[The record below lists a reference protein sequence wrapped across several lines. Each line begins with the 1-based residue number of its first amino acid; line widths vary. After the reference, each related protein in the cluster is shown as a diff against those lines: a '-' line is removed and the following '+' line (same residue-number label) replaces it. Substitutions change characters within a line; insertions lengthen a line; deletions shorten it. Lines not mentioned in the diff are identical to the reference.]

1 MLRSLVIRDF
11 VIVDNLELDFENG
24 FTTLTGETGT
34 GKSIMID
41 ALSLA
46 LGVRAEANVVRVGQ
60 MRAEIA
66 AEFDVSANQSARR
79 WMADNELA
87 DEDVNVCLFR
97 RVLDA
102 GGRSKSF
109 INGTSV
115 TLSQMRDLASHLIDI
130 HGQHE
135 HQTLLKRDAQLA
147 LLDDFAQNEALQI
160 EVRERHSGWLQLANI
175 RAAREANEAAI
186 AREFEDITWQIAEVE
201 KLNFSGTRWEE
212 TLGEQR
218 RLANA
223 AGLIAAAEAT
233 VNGLAEA
240 DNDVLSRIDELSGEL
255 SDAAETDPALSE
267 SVTLINSASVELREA
282 VTELRHYLRKIDVDP
297 ARLAEL
303 DRDIAD
309 VHEIA
314 RKFRIEPTRIAEFLQ
329 QKRDRLAALGGGQS
343 LDELIEKERL
353 ALAVFMDVA
362 KKLTRSRQTAAKK
375 FADDVTKSLQQ
386 LAMAGGKFAVEF
398 SAREPSTHGLEA
410 CEFLVSAHQGQPLGP
425 LAKIASG
432 GELSRISLAIQM
444 MASAKGGVGT
454 MIFDE
459 VDAGIGGRVAEV
471 VGRLLRALGEHHQV
485 LAVTH
490 LPQVAACAQQQ
501 FQVAKAAK
509 EGVVTTSISPLSGAR
524 RVDEIAR
531 MLGGITITAAT
542 KRAAA
547 EMLESGAR
555 VG

>member
-160 EVRERHSGWLQLANI
+160 
-175 RAAREANEAAI
+175 
-186 AREFEDITWQIAEVE
+186 
-201 KLNFSGTRWEE
+201 
-212 TLGEQR
+212 
-218 RLANA
+218 
-223 AGLIAAAEAT
+223 
-233 VNGLAEA
+233 
-240 DNDVLSRIDELSGEL
+240 
-255 SDAAETDPALSE
+255 
-267 SVTLINSASVELREA
+267 
-282 VTELRHYLRKIDVDP
+282 
-297 ARLAEL
+297 
-303 DRDIAD
+303 
-309 VHEIA
+309 
-314 RKFRIEPTRIAEFLQ
+314 
-329 QKRDRLAALGGGQS
+329 
-343 LDELIEKERL
+343 
-353 ALAVFMDVA
+353 
-362 KKLTRSRQTAAKK
+362 
-375 FADDVTKSLQQ
+375 
-386 LAMAGGKFAVEF
+386 
-398 SAREPSTHGLEA
+398 
-410 CEFLVSAHQGQPLGP
+410 
-425 LAKIASG
+425 
-432 GELSRISLAIQM
+432 
-444 MASAKGGVGT
+444 
-454 MIFDE
+454 
-459 VDAGIGGRVAEV
+459 
-471 VGRLLRALGEHHQV
+471 
-485 LAVTH
+485 
-490 LPQVAACAQQQ
+490 
-501 FQVAKAAK
+501 
-509 EGVVTTSISPLSGAR
+509 
-524 RVDEIAR
+524 
-531 MLGGITITAAT
+531 
-542 KRAAA
+542 
-547 EMLESGAR
+547 
-555 VG
+555 